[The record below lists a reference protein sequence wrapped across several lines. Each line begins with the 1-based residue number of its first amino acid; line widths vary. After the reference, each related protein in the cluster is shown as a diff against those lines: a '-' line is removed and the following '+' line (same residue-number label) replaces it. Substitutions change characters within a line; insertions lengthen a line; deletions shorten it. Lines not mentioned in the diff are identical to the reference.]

1 MKPFLMKSSLIF
13 LLAAC
18 ASAAL
23 AADPDPAADIVIT
36 ATPID
41 PARLEEEQQQLR
53 RNLRQMRQIIE
64 QESAQAA
71 AMARGNTQGIVVNP
85 SDSPSLGVLREQL
98 ARSMERLED
107 RCFGLDAKAENGSNV
122 IVICGDNA
130 GTAENANVR
139 NSADTTVVI
148 PPPPPPTENAPPAE
162 EGKP

>member
-1 MKPFLMKSSLIF
+1 MKLIIGIA
-13 LLAAC
+13 LAAF

-23 AADPDPAADIVIT
+23 GAEPAPAADIVVT

-41 PARLEEEQQQLR
+41 PARLAEQEQQLR
-53 RNLRQMRQIIE
+53 RNVRQMRQIIE

-71 AMARGNTQGIVVNP
+71 AMARGNTAGLHVNAA
-85 SDSPSLGVLREQL
+85 DSPSLGALREQL

-107 RCFGLDAKAENGSNV
+107 RCFGLEAKADNGNV
-122 IVICGDNA
+122 IVICGDNS

-139 NSADTTVVI
+139 NSADTTLVL
-148 PPPPPPTENAPPAE
+148 PPAAPAESEPPAE

>member
-1 MKPFLMKSSLIF
+1 MKIILSLV
-13 LLAAC
+13 LAAF
-18 ASAAL
+18 ASVAL
-23 AADPDPAADIVIT
+23 AADPAPAADIVIT

-41 PARLEEEQQQLR
+41 PARLEEQEQQLR
-53 RNLRQMRQIIE
+53 RNLRQMRQIVE

-71 AMARGNTQGIVVNP
+71 ALARGSTAGIIVNP

-107 RCFGLDAKAENGSNV
+107 RCFGLEAKADNGNV

-139 NSADTTVVI
+139 NSADTTVVL
-148 PPPPPPTENAPPAE
+148 PPAAPPETTPAAE

>member
-1 MKPFLMKSSLIF
+1 MKVILSLV
-13 LLAAC
+13 LAAY

-23 AADPDPAADIVIT
+23 AADPPAADIVVT

-41 PARLEEEQQQLR
+41 PARLEEQEQQLR

-71 AMARGNTQGIVVNP
+71 AQARGNTAGIYINP
-85 SDSPSLGVLREQL
+85 ADSPSLGVLREQL

-107 RCFGLDAKAENGSNV
+107 RCFGLEAKADNGNV

-130 GTAENANVR
+130 GTAQNANVR
-139 NSADTTVVI
+139 SSADTTVVL
-148 PPPPPPTENAPPAE
+148 PPAPPSETAPSAK

>member
-1 MKPFLMKSSLIF
+1 MKIILGFV
-13 LLAAC
+13 LAAC
-18 ASAAL
+18 ASVAS
-23 AADPDPAADIVIT
+23 AADPAPAADIVIT

-41 PARLEEEQQQLR
+41 PARLEEQEQQLR

-71 AMARGNTQGIVVNP
+71 AQARGSTQGIIVNP

-107 RCFGLDAKAENGSNV
+107 RCFGLEAKAENGNV

-139 NSADTTVVI
+139 NSADTTVVL
-148 PPPPPPTENAPPAE
+148 PPEAPSESAPPAA